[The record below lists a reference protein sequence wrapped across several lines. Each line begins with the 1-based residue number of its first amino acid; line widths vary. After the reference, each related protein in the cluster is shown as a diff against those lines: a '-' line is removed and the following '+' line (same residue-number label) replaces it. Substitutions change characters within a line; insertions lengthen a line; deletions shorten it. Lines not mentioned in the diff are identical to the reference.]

1 MNLDRRQNK
10 VIEKIIGVVVL
21 FIGLAAI
28 VGARYF
34 FLKAQKTQNW
44 PSVEGIITK
53 SGTRS
58 QRGHG
63 ANSGVPTTIAEVWY
77 TFVINGVEY
86 RNDTISIGQ
95 YGSSDSSHAAKEA
108 HRYPVGRKV
117 MVYYNPENFNDSV
130 LEHKTPWG
138 FIGIFAGLGTILVLI
153 GLVMLSDRFRTNHDA
168 VTTWHTKRERET
180 TRVRKMPT
188 AAVWRM
194 MIFLVITSALI
205 AWLVFNVLN
214 DDKTI
219 NRENSKQPDAF
230 LPERYQSQ
238 LVSTYSSNETSSPCK
253 EGSVPNVAERQK
265 INLKDGVHTLY
276 VTATLCID
284 EEEMKTSNRTR
295 RTWLII
301 ANQLATYDRVV
312 FDPQPALLI
321 SNGEKTFEEFEF
333 KLKHIEQECLE
344 NLHGEDIFFVKAIKF
359 QLLQVFNEN

>member
-1 MNLDRRQNK
+1 MNQNKRQNK

-28 VGARYF
+28 VGAGYF
-34 FLKAQKTQNW
+34 FLKGQKTQNW

-53 SGTRS
+53 SGTRI

-63 ANSGVPTTIAEVWY
+63 PNSGAPTTIAEVWY

-86 RNDTISIGQ
+86 CNDTISISQ
-95 YGSSDSSHAAKEA
+95 YGSSDSSHAAKEVR
-108 HRYPVGRKV
+108 RYPVGRKV
-117 MVYYNPENFNDSV
+117 MVYYNPDNFYDSV
-130 LEHKTPWG
+130 LEHKIPWG
-138 FIGIFAGLGTILVLI
+138 FIGIFSGLGTILVFI
-153 GLVMLSDRFRTNHDA
+153 GLVMIGIRSKTNHDA
-168 VTTWHTKRERET
+168 ITKWHTKRET
-180 TRVRKMPT
+180 THEQKMPT
-188 AAVWRM
+188 ASVLRM
-194 MIFLVITSALI
+194 IIFLVITSALI

-219 NRENSKQPDAF
+219 NRENSKQPEAF
-230 LPERYQSQ
+230 LPERYQPQ
-238 LVSTYSSNETSSPCK
+238 LVSTYSTKETSSPCK

-284 EEEMKTSNRTR
+284 EEEMKTSSRTH
-295 RTWLII
+295 RTWPII

-344 NLHGEDIFFVKAIKF
+344 NLHREDIFFVKAIKF
-359 QLLQVFNEN
+359 QLLQVFDEN